1 MRKHYSINITD
12 YKVLLTIKY
21 LNELNYLPSSLG
33 VYKILSGVKDE
44 ETEMFQLC
52 ETFQVIVSFT
62 NKKVTR
68 IINNLVSNGYLKRT
82 YDQIDDDSYYLLTD
96 LGKTSLDNFKK
107 HHKIH
112 LKKHEINKKRSFI
125 KINH

>member
-44 ETEMFQLC
+44 ETEM
-52 ETFQVIVSFT
+52 
-62 NKKVTR
+62 
-68 IINNLVSNGYLKRT
+68 
-82 YDQIDDDSYYLLTD
+82 
-96 LGKTSLDNFKK
+96 
-107 HHKIH
+107 
-112 LKKHEINKKRSFI
+112 
-125 KINH
+125 

>member
-1 MRKHYSINITD
+1 MRKRYIINVTD

-21 LNELNYLPSSLG
+21 LNDLNYQPSSLG
-33 VYKILSGVKDE
+33 VFKILSGVVDE

-62 NKKVTR
+62 NKKITR
-68 IINNLVSNGYLKRT
+68 IINNLVSNGYIKRT
-82 YDQIDDDSYYLLTD
+82 YSEEDDDYYYQLTD
-96 LGKTSLDNFKK
+96 LGSASIENYKK

-112 LKKHEINKKRSFI
+112 LKKHEINKKKSFI
-125 KINH
+125 KVHP